1 MTGGEG
7 GVEFAPAESTFAQSA
22 HKQVRPA
29 CPREV
34 QANGNVV
41 RPRSPRKYPE
51 VFTFIYLLW
60 MNPTDVVGEPLS
72 AFIPISAGTE
82 VRHNIRPGNS
92 VPTWEG
98 LGQHGAGKVT
108 QSPKGNGS
116 LS

>member
-1 MTGGEG
+1 MSEEKYRQTEMQYGLEAQG
-7 GVEFAPAESTFAQSA
+7 STQRF
-22 HKQVRPA
+22 
-29 CPREV
+29 
-34 QANGNVV
+34 
-41 RPRSPRKYPE
+41 
-51 VFTFIYLLW
+51 FTFIYLLW